1 MAMSKLHLLLVQYFQ
16 LVLVSNFIFY
26 GAVHVLSDDSLSR
39 LEACLT
45 VLFEIEGQAV
55 VVHLA
60 LVAELQKVRHSVFLL
75 FWPQVMR
82 WSLFLVITA
91 ITVVSSLLLKEVA
104 LFFVHLSSNFLF
116 SWTFRYSLSNNYI
129 IQ

>member
-1 MAMSKLHLLLVQYFQ
+1 MLFINMAMSKLHLLLVQYFQ

-45 VLFEIEGQAV
+45 ILLEIERQAV

-60 LVAELQKVRHSVFLL
+60 LVAELKKV
-75 FWPQVMR
+75 
-82 WSLFLVITA
+82 
-91 ITVVSSLLLKEVA
+91 
-104 LFFVHLSSNFLF
+104 
-116 SWTFRYSLSNNYI
+116 
-129 IQ
+129 